1 MIPAAMPVPRPLQP
15 LRRLGLSACGAF
27 LALGLAMP
35 AAFAAAGE
43 GRAAPPVRLVSP
55 AAGAALAPGAEA
67 ELEWTP
73 LASFSHLPAAE
84 EWEAFLSLDGGAT
97 YPVRITPHL
106 DQELRR
112 VRFRVPDL
120 PAADARILLRF
131 GDERRETVVAPTG
144 RFSIAGP
151 LRPSLFLGM
160 PAPASAAG
168 EPAIPGHAGVV
179 AWVEGSRRGGALREV
194 VAAERPSLSA
204 RLAPPAAHEGE
215 AVLASEPAPPQ
226 PSGPPPG
233 EGRPSDPFSTYRSA
247 RSRAGSGPLLA
258 SDLRLLMQRQNE

>member
-1 MIPAAMPVPRPLQP
+1 MPVLRP

-27 LALGLAMP
+27 LALGLAVP

-43 GRAAPPVRLVSP
+43 GRGAPPVRLVSP
-55 AAGAALAPGAEA
+55 AAGTALAPGSQA
-67 ELEWTP
+67 ELEWAP
-73 LASFSHLPAAE
+73 LASFSRLPAAE

-97 YPVRITPHL
+97 YPVRLTPHL
-106 DQELRR
+106 DQDLRR

-131 GDERRETVVAPTG
+131 GDERRETVVALPG

-151 LRPSLFLGM
+151 LRASLFPGT
-160 PAPASAAG
+160 PVRAFTAG
-168 EPAIPGHAGVV
+168 EPALPGQAGVV
-179 AWVEGSRRGGALREV
+179 AWVEGSRRGGGLRAV
-194 VAAERPSLSA
+194 VAAERPSLAA
-204 RLAPPAAHEGE
+204 RLTPPAAHDAP

-233 EGRPSDPFSTYRSA
+233 EGRLSDPASTYRSA

>member
-1 MIPAAMPVPRPLQP
+1 MIPAAMPVLRSASRPVF
-15 LRRLGLSACGAF
+15 LGLVL
-27 LALGLAMP
+27 LALGIATP
-35 AAFAAAGE
+35 AVFAVSGE
-43 GRAAPPVRLVSP
+43 GRAEPPVRLISP

-67 ELEWTP
+67 ELEWAP
-73 LASFSHLPAAE
+73 LASFSRLPAAE

-106 DQELRR
+106 DQDLRR

-131 GDERRETVVAPTG
+131 GDERRETVVLPTE

-151 LRPSLFLGM
+151 WRPSLLPGM
-160 PAPASAAG
+160 LTRASAAG
-168 EPAIPGHAGVV
+168 EPAIPGRAGVV

-194 VAAERPSLSA
+194 VADGRPSLAA

-215 AVLASEPAPPQ
+215 AVLASEPAPSQ

-233 EGRPSDPFSTYRSA
+233 EGRPADPSSTYRSA